1 MKNWIAYRKNF
12 KYYWDRIKYSSK
24 KEDWK
29 KFEQND
35 STIARNVLYIEEM
48 EICPAYISKMNSKC
62 KKQIILLM
70 IQNIG
75 VTICG
80 IEISSQKDNILKFNP
95 CEVK

>member
-1 MKNWIAYRKNF
+1 MFSICHNSCIKSLKNWITYRKNF
-12 KYYWDRIKYSSK
+12 KYYWDRIKYPSK

-35 STIARNVLYIEEM
+35 STIALNVLHIKEM

-70 IQNIG
+70 IPN
-75 VTICG
+75 V
-80 IEISSQKDNILKFNP
+80 EK
-95 CEVK
+95 EV